1 MVIKTVF
8 IIKTFTIF
16 KYHLQCCIVEF
27 YDYIAT
33 SHVLHNKSCI
43 FSTVPPAVIPSP
55 EITAVTSLNSTS
67 FAVNWTITDP
77 NNKIMVIWSN
87 LRTGM
92 MSYITAPENTNCFTV
107 TGLNSDDNY
116 KVGIIVPNV
125 REIMKGNFVTVNGKN
140 VCS

>member
-1 MVIKTVF
+1 MVIKTMF

-16 KYHLQCCIVEF
+16 KYHLQCCIEKF
-27 YDYIAT
+27 YNYVST
-33 SHVLHNKSCI
+33 SHILRNLI
-43 FSTVPPAVIPSP
+43 YFSTVPPAVIPSP
-55 EITAVTSLNSTS
+55 EITAVMPLNSTS
-67 FAVNWTITDP
+67 FVVNWTITDP

-92 MSYITAPENTNCFTV
+92 MRYITAPENTNCFTV

-116 KVGIIVPNV
+116 KVGVIVPNV

>member
-1 MVIKTVF
+1 MYC
-8 IIKTFTIF
+8 IINLV
-16 KYHLQCCIVEF
+16 Y
-27 YDYIAT
+27 
-33 SHVLHNKSCI
+33 

-55 EITAVTSLNSTS
+55 EITAVIPLNSTS
-67 FAVNWTITDP
+67 FVVNWTITDP

-92 MSYITAPENTNCFTV
+92 MRYITAAENTNCFTV

-116 KVGIIVPNV
+116 KVGVIVPNV